1 MFLTPQVVVEYGN
14 RTHEH
19 QSGHQSSYWL
29 WTSVLNFSD
38 LMRTGVT
45 HSPPPPQN
53 NIGEDRKDK
62 KGKVNKQGEAMVA
75 SYRYLG
81 VSNPGLQMLGCNE
94 CDVSYQSGTRASFSI
109 SEGFLHSIFS
119 GLRRILGSSNL
130 VNPLLGINEAWMD

>member
-14 RTHEH
+14 RTREH

-45 HSPPPPQN
+45 HSPPHPQN

-62 KGKVNKQGEAMVA
+62 KGKNRTTQEK
-75 SYRYLG
+75 
-81 VSNPGLQMLGCNE
+81 
-94 CDVSYQSGTRASFSI
+94 TRQDKTRQDKT
-109 SEGFLHSIFS
+109 GQN
-119 GLRRILGSSNL
+119 RIR
-130 VNPLLGINEAWMD
+130 